1 MSDAG
6 IALGIMGA
14 ALLAAFLFS
23 LRSRGAQSLE
33 QWSVASRGF
42 GSVFIFV
49 LLAGEIYTTF
59 TFLGGSGWAYARG
72 APAYYIIGYAAVA
85 YTASYWLLPAIWR
98 RGTQW
103 RVISQPEYFARAYH
117 STWFGNVVALVGCF
131 ALVPY
136 LVLQLKGLGILVS
149 ESSYGLI
156 TYQTAIWIGT
166 IATVVYVVLSGVKG
180 SALTAALKDVLVL
193 LTVVGLGIAL
203 PISLY
208 GGITPMFDT
217 LIAER
222 PDFFVFSETGLSG
235 TWFTS
240 TTLMTVFG
248 FYMWPHT
255 FGSVFTARSDVAFRR
270 NAVLMPLY
278 QIVLLFVFFIG
289 FAAIGAV
296 PGLEGSAIDLALLRV
311 TRQTY
316 GPWVMGV
323 VGAAGL
329 LTALVPGSLIMMTI
343 ATILSRLITS
353 VRTANAP
360 REVQTARLIVPL
372 VAVISLVAVFRGDQ
386 TIVTLLLFAYAI
398 VTQLFPSILLSL
410 CWPQRAHAP
419 AAFAGIVVGVGLVV
433 FTTTAGITM
442 ASTFPTMPPAVTDVN
457 IGVFALIANVIV
469 LGVIAAIMPRRAVVD
484 VVENVRDS
492 GTLKSH
498 THMTKGD

>member
-6 IALGIMGA
+6 IALGLMGA
-14 ALLAAFLFS
+14 ALLAAFVLS
-23 LRSRGAQSLE
+23 LRSRGAQTLE

-42 GSVFIFV
+42 GSALIFV

-72 APAYYIIGYAAVA
+72 AASYYIIGYAAVA

-117 STWFGNVVALVGCF
+117 SQWFGTVVALVGCF
-131 ALVPY
+131 ALIPY

-156 TYQTAIWIGT
+156 SYETAIWIGT
-166 IATVVYVVLSGVKG
+166 LCTVVYVVLAGVRG
-180 SALTAALKDVLVL
+180 SAYTAALKDALVL

-203 PISLY
+203 PITLH

-217 LIAER
+217 LIAQR
-222 PDFFVFSETGLSG
+222 PNFFVFPEKGMSG

-240 TTLMTVFG
+240 TILMTVFG

-255 FGSVFTARSDVAFRR
+255 FGSLFTARSDDAFRR

-278 QIVLLFVFFIG
+278 QVILLFVFFVG
-289 FAAIGAV
+289 FAAINAV
-296 PGLEGSAIDLALLRV
+296 PGLEGGAIDLALLRV
-311 TRQTY
+311 TRQTF
-316 GPWVMGV
+316 GPWVMGL

-329 LTALVPGSLIMMTI
+329 LTALVPGSLILMTT

-353 VRTANAP
+353 VYTASP
-360 REVQTARLIVPL
+360 QREMQIARLAVPL
-372 VAVISLVAVFRGDQ
+372 VAAVSLVFVFRGDQ
-386 TIVTLLLFAYAI
+386 TLVTLLLFAYAI
-398 VTQLFPSILLSL
+398 VTQLFPSVLLTL
-410 CWPQRAHAP
+410 WWPQRTNAV
-419 AAFAGIVVGVGLVV
+419 AACAGIVVGVSAVMY
-433 FTTTAGITM
+433 TTFAGITM
-442 ASTFPTMPPAVTDVN
+442 ASAFPNMPSAVTDVN
-457 IGVFALIANVIV
+457 IGVFALVANVLVTVV
-469 LGVIAAIMPRRAVVD
+469 LTSIQPPRCAD
-484 VVENVRDS
+484 
-492 GTLKSH
+492 
-498 THMTKGD
+498 